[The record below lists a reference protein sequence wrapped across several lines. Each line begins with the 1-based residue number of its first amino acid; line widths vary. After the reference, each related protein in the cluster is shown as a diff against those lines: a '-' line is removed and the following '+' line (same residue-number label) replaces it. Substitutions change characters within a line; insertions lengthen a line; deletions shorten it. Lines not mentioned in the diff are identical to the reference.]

1 MCCSA
6 AIITRLSTVSE
17 KNIETIKEAM
27 KKKADFEKDELFNRL
42 YTATD
47 VQVFGHNPVIS

>member
-6 AIITRLSTVSE
+6 ETITRLSTVRE
-17 KNIETIKEAM
+17 NIDTTKEAV

-47 VQVFGHNPVIS
+47 VHVLRHDPAIA